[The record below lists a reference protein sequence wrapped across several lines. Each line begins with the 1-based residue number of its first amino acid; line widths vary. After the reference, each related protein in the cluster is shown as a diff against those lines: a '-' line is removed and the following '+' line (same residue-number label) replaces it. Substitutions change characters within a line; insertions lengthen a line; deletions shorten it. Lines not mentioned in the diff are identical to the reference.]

1 MVSAPRAEQAPLRK
15 GRGEGRGALGGL
27 KHGWPWCTALLPR
40 LEEVSHCWRGLGA
53 SVTPWNGLEQGQLCP
68 GSSQHSVPV
77 CVPNE
82 SLPAA
87 GAVADCAPHVLSISR
102 ENKAGCSST
111 GPWVCGSGESRGD
124 RLGIPAGLCPAHR
137 CCGWGWTPLTAPWA
151 ALEPLPHLFL
161 LHPAFHVQFLGVF
174 CSQIDSH
181 IHTQPFLKSQT
192 LCLAEQKCF
201 IHFKDYFIEGTTQS
215 NLSHSNAVATGIT
228 NSRAGTR
235 ALSSTRRA

>member
-87 GAVADCAPHVLSISR
+87 GAVADCAPHVLSISW

-124 RLGIPAGLCPAHR
+124 RLEAQLGCALHTGAVAGDGHPSQLPGLPLSPFHTFFFSIQLSMCNSWACSIVR
-137 CCGWGWTPLTAPWA
+137 LTPTYT
-151 ALEPLPHLFL
+151 H
-161 LHPAFHVQFLGVF
+161 
-174 CSQIDSH
+174 
-181 IHTQPFLKSQT
+181 
-192 LCLAEQKCF
+192 
-201 IHFKDYFIEGTTQS
+201 
-215 NLSHSNAVATGIT
+215 SHSSKAKPFAWQ
-228 NSRAGTR
+228 SRSVLFISRIILLKAQPRVTFPIR
-235 ALSSTRRA
+235 TL